1 MRIVRFII
9 GAAFLG
15 FWSTPT
21 TASPINYVLTDAV
34 APPDD
39 VTGSFTFDASD
50 GATGTQSNVMI
61 TVTGTEFAGTYTEL
75 AATAAFNT
83 RTITAVD
90 SSTSVTVQVVFQDAL
105 DVNPDPLSSSGLGFT
120 GEFPGTSYDFT
131 SGDAVIAT
139 NTTPIPPALPL
150 FAAGL
155 GAMGLLGW
163 RRKRKAQAIAA

>member
-1 MRIVRFII
+1 MRMVRFII
-9 GAAFLG
+9 GAALLG
-15 FWSTPT
+15 FLLTPT
-21 TASPINYVLTDAV
+21 TTLASPINYVLTDAV

-61 TVTGTEFAGTYTEL
+61 TVTGTEFAGSYTEL

-90 SSTSVTVQVVFQDAL
+90 SATAVTVQVVFQDAL
-105 DVNPDPLSSSGLGFT
+105 DVSPDPLSSSGLGFS
-120 GEFPGTSYDFT
+120 GEFPPTSYDFT

-139 NTTPIPPALPL
+139 NATPLPPALPL

-155 GAMGLLGW
+155 AGFGLFARG
-163 RRKRKAQAIAA
+163 RRKQVIA

>member
-1 MRIVRFII
+1 MRMVRFII
-9 GAAFLG
+9 GAALLG
-15 FWSTPT
+15 FLSTPT
-21 TASPINYVLTDAV
+21 TTVASPINYVITDAV

-75 AATAAFNT
+75 PATAAFATNI
-83 RTITAVD
+83 ITAYD
-90 SSTSVTVQVVFQDAL
+90 SSTAVTVQVAFQDAL
-105 DVNPDPLSSSGLGFT
+105 DVNPDPLSSSGLGFS
-120 GEFPGTSYDFT
+120 GEFPPTSYDFT

-139 NTTPIPPALPL
+139 NTTPLPPALPL

-155 GAMGLLGW
+155 AGIGLFARR
-163 RRKRKAQAIAA
+163 RRKQVTA

>member
-9 GAAFLG
+9 GAALLG
-15 FWSTPT
+15 FLSTPT
-21 TASPINYVLTDAV
+21 RASPINYVLTDAV

-39 VTGSFTFDASD
+39 VTGSFTFDASE

-61 TVTGTEFAGTYTEL
+61 TVTGTEFAGTYTAL

-131 SGDAVIAT
+131 SGDATEAT
-139 NTTPIPPALPL
+139 TTTPLPPALPL

-155 GAMGLLGW
+155 AGFGLFARR
-163 RRKRKAQAIAA
+163 RRKQVTA